1 MHPIVHEIRDAL
13 SGIYP
18 PSEALSLAK
27 MLLVEVFDFSTLE
40 LYGGKDK
47 EISGKRR
54 DVLDEMIRRLKK
66 NEPIQYIIGVESFC
80 GLTFEVNPSVLI
92 PRPETQELVGWIAGD
107 CEEKEACR
115 ILDIGTG
122 SGCIPVSLAHRLPK
136 AEVES
141 WDISEDALQVA
152 RRNAERNGV
161 EVLFRQK
168 DVLKASPDEARYDV
182 IVSNPPYIAEK
193 EKVDM
198 EANVL
203 DWEPSIALFVPDED
217 PLLFYRKIAQ
227 LGCSMLKEGGA
238 LYFEINRAYG
248 QETIQM
254 LEAMGYK
261 DIELRK
267 DSWGNDRMMRMYSRR
282 GPFQGRGLL
291 FFGGALLGRCAPEAG
306 AMGSAVRIS
315 RTDY

>member
-107 CEEKEACR
+107 CEGKEACC

-261 DIELRK
+261 EIELRK
-267 DSWGNDRMMRMYSRR
+267 DSWGNDRMMKAER
-282 GPFQGRGLL
+282 
-291 FFGGALLGRCAPEAG
+291 
-306 AMGSAVRIS
+306 
-315 RTDY
+315 